1 MQGSGHLFGPGL
13 PGTGTLVTFTLE
25 AFGLHFDAPA
35 SATPAPPPVSW
46 QAVNWR
52 RGGFNNSQLLLEW
65 RDDTGHY
72 SLSVA
77 DIAVQAALLPHL
89 QAGTREEKRR
99 VPGTRRWIGTL
110 VGVFVGLPLL
120 ALILLFTQAGKI
132 TEWAVGK
139 IPIETEKK
147 LGAQAFA
154 QYRLSAPLVEQHPA
168 LPMLRELGKRLTAGS
183 SYQYEIHVARDAT
196 VNAFAMPGGYIV
208 FHTALLE
215 KAGRAEEVAGVLAHE
230 IQHVELRHGLRGMVH
245 AAGWR
250 IALTLLMGDTGGT
263 VAASLV
269 ENLGNLRFSRSQ
281 ESEAD
286 MRGVKALLAADID
299 PRGMA
304 EFFRKLAK
312 QGGSPPALLS
322 SHPASEDRFVAVEQ
336 AVPTGRQFPPLP
348 YDLDEMKS
356 P

>member
-1 MQGSGHLFGPGL
+1 MKGSGQLFGPGL
-13 PGTGTLVTFTLE
+13 PSTGALTDFTSE
-25 AFGLHFDAPA
+25 PFGLHFDGEGAPGA
-35 SATPAPPPVSW
+35 VSW
-46 QAVNWR
+46 AALNWR
-52 RGGFNNSQLLLEW
+52 RGGFNNTQLLMEW
-65 RDDTGHY
+65 RDGEAHY

-77 DIAVQAALLPHL
+77 DPATQQALLPHL
-89 QAGTREEKRR
+89 QSATQEPQRR
-99 VPGTRRWIGTL
+99 VAGTRRWIGVL
-110 VGVFVGLPLL
+110 VGTFVGLPLI
-120 ALILLFTQAGKI
+120 ALILLVTQAGAL
-132 TEWAVGK
+132 TQWAVGR
-139 IPIETEKK
+139 IPIDVEKK

-154 QYRLSAPLVEQHPA
+154 QYRLTAAIQDQHAA
-168 LPMLRELGKRLTAGS
+168 LPMLRDLGKRLTRGS
-183 SYQYEIHVARDAT
+183 AYQYEIHVVRDAS

-281 ESEAD
+281 ETEAD
-286 MRGVKALLAADID
+286 LRGVKALVEADVD

-312 QGGSPPALLS
+312 EGGTLPVMLS
-322 SHPASEDRFVAVEQ
+322 SHPASDERFEAVEK
-336 AVPTGRQFPPLP
+336 AIPAGRQFTPLP
-348 YDLDEMKS
+348 YDLKRLTAG
-356 P
+356 

>member
-1 MQGSGHLFGPGL
+1 MRGSGHLFGPGL
-13 PGTGTLVTFTLE
+13 PGTGALVSFTLDP
-25 AFGLHFDAPA
+25 FGVHFEAPA
-35 SATPAPPPVSW
+35 PSAVAW
-46 QAVNWR
+46 QALSWR

-65 RDDTGHY
+65 QDDAGHY

-77 DIAVQAALLPHL
+77 DSAVQQALLPHL
-89 QAGTREEKRR
+89 HAGRRESKQH
-99 VPGTRRWIGTL
+99 VPGTRRWIGVL
-110 VGVFVGLPLL
+110 VGVFVGLPLML
-120 ALILLFTQAGKI
+120 VVLLYIQSGPLS
-132 TEWAVGK
+132 EWAVSK

-154 QYRLSAPLVEQHPA
+154 QYRLGAPLMEQHPA
-168 LPMLRELGKRLTAGS
+168 LPMLRELGQRLTRGS
-183 SYQYEIHVARDAT
+183 AYQYEIHVARDAS

-215 KAGRAEEVAGVLAHE
+215 KAGRVEEVAGVLAHE

-269 ENLGNLRFSRSQ
+269 ENLGNLRFSRAQ
-281 ESEAD
+281 ETEAD
-286 MRGVKALLAADID
+286 LRGVTALVASDID

-312 QGGSPPALLS
+312 EGNGVPALLS
-322 SHPASEDRFVAVEQ
+322 SHPASEERFAAVEK
-336 AVPTGRQFPPLP
+336 AVPAGQQFPPLP
-348 YDLDEMKS
+348 FDARLLRA